1 MGTAGQHGVEKVA
14 LVTGAGAGIGR
25 GIAKILA
32 EKGYRLALT
41 YNSSKDGIL
50 TVAEDIGHIYGKE
63 PLIIQSDLTIRSE
76 AENTIRKTVE
86 QLERIDLVVNNAGI
100 GFHKE
105 LTEMEEE
112 ELDTTINLDF
122 RAPMLLSKYAAREMI
137 AREIPGNIIFITSS
151 RGERAY
157 PKDSIYGGMKAA
169 LIRAAQSLALEWAP
183 HGIRVNCVA
192 PGATVHKLEQS
203 AEKEPLG
210 DKIPLGRLGTPSDIG
225 EAIAW
230 LCSDAAS
237 YITGIN
243 LRIDGGL
250 ILPGMPEDTSPEA
263 GYGWGK
269 VNPPG
274 QDKDQ

>member
-1 MGTAGQHGVEKVA
+1 MGTVSKQGTEKVA

-25 GIAKILA
+25 GIAKVLA
-32 EKGYRLALT
+32 EKGYRLAMT
-41 YNSSKDGIL
+41 YNSSKEGIVD
-50 TVAEDIGHIYGKE
+50 VAEDIGHTYGKE
-63 PLIIQSDLTIRSE
+63 PLIIQSDLTVRSE
-76 AENTIRKTVE
+76 AENTIRKT
-86 QLERIDLVVNNAGI
+86 LEEFGRIDLLVNNAGI
-100 GFHKE
+100 GLYDE
-105 LTEMEEE
+105 LTELEEDA
-112 ELDTTINLDF
+112 LDMTMNLDF
-122 RAPMLLSKYAAREMI
+122 RAPMLLSKYAVREMI
-137 AREIPGNIIFITSS
+137 AQGIPGNVIFITSS

-192 PGATVHKLEQS
+192 PGATVHKPEQS
-203 AEKEPLG
+203 AEEEPLG
-210 DKIPLGRLGTPSDIG
+210 SKIPLGRLGTPSDIG

-237 YITGIN
+237 YITGVN

-269 VNPPG
+269 VY
-274 QDKDQ
+274 QEEKE

>member
-1 MGTAGQHGVEKVA
+1 MGTAGAQGTEKVA

-25 GIAKILA
+25 GIVKILA
-32 EKGYRLALT
+32 EKGYRLAMT
-41 YNSSKDGIL
+41 YNSSKDGIVD
-50 TVAEDIGHIYGKE
+50 VAEDIRHIYGKE
-63 PLIIQSDLTIRSE
+63 PLIIQSDLTVRSE

-86 QLERIDLVVNNAGI
+86 AFDRIDLVVNNAGVGI
-100 GFHKE
+100 HKP
-105 LTEMEEE
+105 LTEMDEE
-112 ELDTTINLDF
+112 DVDMQVNLDF
-122 RAPMLLSKYAAREMI
+122 RAPMLLSKYAAAEMI
-137 AREIPGNIIFITSS
+137 ARDIPGNIIFITSS

-203 AEKEPLG
+203 AEEEPLG
-210 DKIPLGRLGTPSDIG
+210 SKIPLGRLGTPSDIG

-230 LCSDAAS
+230 LSSDAAS

-263 GYGWGK
+263 GYGWGEMT
-269 VNPPG
+269 PTSDG
-274 QDKDQ
+274 DRA

>member
-1 MGTAGQHGVEKVA
+1 MGTIGNQGFEKVA

-25 GIAKILA
+25 GIAKVLA

-41 YNSSKDGIL
+41 YKSSSDGIL
-50 TVAEDIGHIYGKE
+50 DVAEDIRHIYGKE
-63 PLIIQSDLTIRSE
+63 PLVIQSDLTVRSE
-76 AENTIRKTVE
+76 SENTIRKVIE
-86 QLERIDLVVNNAGI
+86 EFGRIDLLVNNAGI
-100 GFHKE
+100 GIHEE
-105 LTEMEEE
+105 LTELEEDA
-112 ELDTTINLDF
+112 LDMTVNLDF
-122 RAPMLLSKYAAREMI
+122 RAPMLLSKYAVREMI
-137 AREIPGNIIFITSS
+137 AQQIPGNIIFITSS

-203 AEKEPLG
+203 AEEEPLG
-210 DKIPLGRLGTPSDIG
+210 SKIPLGRLGTPSDIG

-230 LCSDAAS
+230 LSSDKAS

-243 LRIDGGL
+243 LRVDGGL

-263 GYGWGK
+263 GYGWGR
-269 VNPPG
+269 VYTE
-274 QDKDQ
+274 DKK

>member
-1 MGTAGQHGVEKVA
+1 MGTVSKQGTEKVA

-25 GIAKILA
+25 GIAKVLA
-32 EKGYRLALT
+32 EKGYRLAMT
-41 YNSSKDGIL
+41 YNSSKEGIVD
-50 TVAEDIGHIYGKE
+50 VAEDIGHTYGKE
-63 PLIIQSDLTIRSE
+63 PLIIQSDLTVRSE
-76 AENTIRKTVE
+76 AENTIRKT
-86 QLERIDLVVNNAGI
+86 LEEFGRIDLLVNNAGI
-100 GFHKE
+100 GLYDE
-105 LTEMEEE
+105 LTELEEDA
-112 ELDTTINLDF
+112 LDMTMNLDF
-122 RAPMLLSKYAAREMI
+122 RAPMLLSKYAVREMI
-137 AREIPGNIIFITSS
+137 AQGIPGNVIFITSS

-192 PGATVHKLEQS
+192 PGATVHKPEQS
-203 AEKEPLG
+203 AEEEPLG
-210 DKIPLGRLGTPSDIG
+210 SKIPLGRLGTPSDIG

-269 VNPPG
+269 VY
-274 QDKDQ
+274 QQEKE